1 MIPLSRINPFVR
13 AAMIQNTVM
22 EGNCARIP
30 YDNRI
35 FFVLDGNADLVLNG
49 KIIPI
54 SENTLIF
61 LGLQD
66 EYFFKGKVRAV
77 VVNFDMTMD
86 CYDRKDA
93 ICPVPAEIY
102 RKEAVFDTTAAEG
115 FECPIVIT
123 VDANLRN
130 EAEKLVQTYVSGG
143 TFCDTL
149 CSAIMKKILADIL
162 ISLQGHKDKQTLLVD
177 KILLYIKDN
186 AAVIDSNEYLGK
198 VFAYHPVYLAEL
210 FKAHTGRTLHS
221 AILEEKLRVASR
233 WLVYTNTPVERIACE
248 VGFSSRNHFC
258 TAFKKKFGCTPTAFR
273 NKSKISFI

>member
-35 FFVLDGNADLVLNG
+35 FFILDGNADLVLNG

-86 CYDRKDA
+86 CYDRKA
-93 ICPVPAEIY
+93 ALCPVSAEIY
-102 RKEAVFDTTAAEG
+102 RKEAVFDTTVAEG
-115 FECPIVIT
+115 FEQPIVIT
-123 VDANLRN
+123 ADANLRS
-130 EAEKLVQTYVSGG
+130 EAEELVQTYVSGG

-149 CSAIMKKILADIL
+149 CSAMTKKLLANILTTL
-162 ISLQGHKDKQTLLVD
+162 NERKDKQTLLVD

-186 AAVIDSNEYLGK
+186 AAAIDSNEYLGK

-210 FKAHTGRTLHS
+210 FKNHTGRTLHS
-221 AILEEKLRVASR
+221 VILEEKLRVASR
-233 WLVYTNTPVERIACE
+233 WLVYTNTSIEQISCE

-258 TAFKKKFGCTPTAFR
+258 TAFKKRFGCTPTAFR
-273 NKSKISFI
+273 NKSKMSFI